1 MYWASARFTQCFVWL
16 QGAEAAA
23 KEAEQKAA
31 KEEVDRQKRI
41 KDSYDAVV
49 PDEIQQR
56 VQAALQKEMVSVRPS
71 CIQCIQVSTECTHS
85 QL

>member
-1 MYWASARFTQCFVWL
+1 MDWASACFTQCFAWL
-16 QGAEAAA
+16 QEAEAAA

-31 KEEVDRQKRI
+31 QEEVDRQKRI

-56 VQAALQKEMVSVRPS
+56 VQAALQKEMVSARPS
-71 CIQCIQVSTECTHS
+71 RH
-85 QL
+85 